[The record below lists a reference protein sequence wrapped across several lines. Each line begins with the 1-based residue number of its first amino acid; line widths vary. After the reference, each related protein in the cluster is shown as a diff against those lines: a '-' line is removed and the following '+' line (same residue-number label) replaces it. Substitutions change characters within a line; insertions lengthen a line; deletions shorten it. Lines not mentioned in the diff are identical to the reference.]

1 MKLSQRV
8 SRIGES
14 ATLEFARRAKE
25 LAGRGVDVV
34 DLSAGEPD
42 FPSPPAAVE
51 AAKRA
56 LDRGFTRYT
65 AAAGIPELREAL
77 AQRFR
82 AEHDAPWTGQQ
93 VAVTPG
99 AKASLMALSLA
110 LWGPGDEVVV
120 PSPYWVSFPAQL
132 RFAGAEPVAVD
143 TATAGGFRIRAEP
156 LIAAMTD
163 ATRGVILNSPS
174 NPSGAVIARED
185 LERIVEACAER
196 GVPLVSDETY
206 ERFVYD
212 GATHASAAEL
222 AKKHPRTVVLVGSFS
237 KTYAMTGWRVGYC
250 LGPPEIVQAVVRI
263 QSHDASNPTSF
274 AMVGA
279 LAAMR
284 DGEEHVRSMRAE
296 FASRRRL
303 VMRLLS
309 AIPKLTCAPPGGA
322 FYAFADV
329 SAFLEGVRGGSLE
342 LALRLLE
349 EARVAVVPGV
359 AFGDDRYI
367 RISFCA
373 SEAALTEG
381 LGRIGTALAA
391 WGGPAAA

>member
-1 MKLSQRV
+1 MKLSRRV

-14 ATLEFARRAKE
+14 ATLEFSRRAKE
-25 LAGRGVDVV
+25 LAARGVDVV

-42 FPSPPAAVE
+42 FPSPPAAVD

-65 AAAGIPELREAL
+65 PAAGIPELREAL

-110 LWGPGDEVVV
+110 LWGPGDEVVI

-132 RFAGAEPVAVD
+132 RFAGAEPVPVD
-143 TATAGGFRIRAEP
+143 TATGSGFRIRAEP
-156 LIAAMTD
+156 LIAAMSD
-163 ATRGVILNSPS
+163 RTRGVILNSPS

-185 LERIVEACAER
+185 LERLVEACAER
-196 GVPLVSDETY
+196 GVPLISDETY

-212 GATHASAAEL
+212 GAAHASAADL
-222 AKKHPRTVVLVGSFS
+222 AKAYPETVVLVGSFS

-250 LGPPEIVQAVVRI
+250 LGPPEIVRAVVRI

-284 DGEEHVRSMRAE
+284 DGEEHVRAMREA
-296 FASRRRL
+296 FAARRRV
-303 VMRLLS
+303 VMRLL
-309 AIPKLTCAPPGGA
+309 AGIPQLACAPPAGA
-322 FYAFADV
+322 FYAFVDV
-329 SAFLEGVRGGSLE
+329 SRSNPAQGGGSLE
-342 LALRLLE
+342 LAGRLLE

-381 LGRIGTALAA
+381 LGRIESALAA